1 MKKVKHCVGL
11 FVHEMMLKGRQ
22 IVGLICLLFVFGLS
36 TLTGVAR
43 PMADVGGK
51 KDLTCYTANAYDG
64 ADLNPAILLDP
75 NDPNYMSNLLVTVT
89 GIYLDIVASDPPA
102 RLAGL
107 AKEIATHKPDVA
119 GLEEMWT
126 LQTAPA
132 TANGPGA
139 FTTVFDWLQLLTN
152 SLAAQGVHYTVAVVS
167 TEADIIMPML
177 NSSGGV
183 QYGRLIDH
191 EVILVRSDLPPGY
204 LRVSNPQTG
213 RFSVFAQIP
222 AIGLSIYR
230 GWASVDLFT
239 RGERLRF
246 VCAHLEEETL
256 PAVQMAQAMELL
268 AGPVET
274 EMPVVLVGDFNSD
287 PLHRDGVTTYD
298 LFPHAGLSDAWLATH
313 SSTPQGGLTWGHDA
327 SLADP
332 NTPLVYRLDLV
343 LYRATGFNPVSAEV
357 LDPLLGRA
365 EPPLWP
371 SDHAAVFTRFQLNTP

>member
-1 MKKVKHCVGL
+1 MKKVKDGAGL
-11 FVHEMMLKGRQ
+11 QNWFYKGRESL
-22 IVGLICLLFVFGLS
+22 GLICLSIFIVGAF
-36 TLTGVAR
+36 TGFASPVT
-43 PMADVGGK
+43 DVGGK

-75 NDPNYMSNLLVTVT
+75 NDPNYMPKLLATVT
-89 GIYLDIVASDPPA
+89 SIYLDIVASAPPA

-107 AKEIATHKPDVA
+107 AKEIGTRKPDVA

-132 TANGPGA
+132 TTNGPGV
-139 FTTVFDWLQLLTN
+139 FTTVFDWLELLTN
-152 SLAAQGVHYTVAVVS
+152 SLAAEGVHYKVVVVS

-177 NSSGGV
+177 NGSGAL
-183 QYGRLIDH
+183 QYGRLTDH
-191 EVILVRSDLPPGY
+191 EVILVRGDLPPGY

-230 GWASVDLFT
+230 GWVSVDLLT
-239 RGERLRF
+239 RGQRLRF
-246 VCAHLEEETL
+246 ICSHIEEEFL
-256 PAVQMAQAMELL
+256 PEVQMAQATELL
-268 AGPVET
+268 VGPAAT
-274 EMPVVLVGDFNSD
+274 KMPVVVVGDFNAD

-298 LFPHAGLSDAWLATH
+298 LFPMDGFGDAWLNTH
-313 SSTPQGGLTWGHDA
+313 SSNPQGGLTWGHDA

-332 NTPLVYRLDLV
+332 STPLVYRLDLV
-343 LYRATGFNPVSAEV
+343 LYRGSEFRPVSSEV
-357 LDPLLGRA
+357 IDPMLGTS

-371 SDHAAVFTRFQLNTP
+371 SDHAAVFTRFQLNNP